1 MTKIANAAQVKQKYV
16 YFKLVSDHSYIT
28 LCRQPRMYA
37 YILCIP
43 KHKFWLIIFP
53 CQKHCDLLG
62 EMTKI
67 LNRNGQFY
75 EKMAEQQK
83 H

>member
-16 YFKLVSDHSYIT
+16 YFKLFSDHSYIT
-28 LCRQPRMYA
+28 LFRQPRMYV

-43 KHKFWLIIFP
+43 KRSFDWLFFHVKYFD
-53 CQKHCDLLG
+53 CLE

-67 LNRNGQFY
+67 LNRNGQLY
-75 EKMAEQQK
+75 EKMAVQQK

>member
-1 MTKIANAAQVKQKYV
+1 MWLAVFQKIPGLTGYLHTCKAHLMTKIANAAQVKQKYV

-43 KHKFWLIIFP
+43 KRSF
-53 CQKHCDLLG
+53 D
-62 EMTKI
+62 
-67 LNRNGQFY
+67 
-75 EKMAEQQK
+75 
-83 H
+83 

>member
-43 KHKFWLIIFP
+43 KHKF
-53 CQKHCDLLG
+53 
-62 EMTKI
+62 
-67 LNRNGQFY
+67 
-75 EKMAEQQK
+75 
-83 H
+83 